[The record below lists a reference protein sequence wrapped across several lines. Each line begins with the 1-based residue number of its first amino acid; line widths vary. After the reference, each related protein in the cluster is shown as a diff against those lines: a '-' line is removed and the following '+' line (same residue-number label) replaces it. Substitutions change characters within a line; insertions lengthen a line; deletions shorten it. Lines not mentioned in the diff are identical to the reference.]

1 MNWSLEYYNLIC
13 YGNSSIDI
21 FQRSSGDFRFQAER
35 LFEYTSA
42 DVHHRFTD
50 NVGDLSELPSLV
62 VAEVANPLGEHHTPA
77 FVTQISDVQKIG
89 RNILFSYR
97 HLTNE
102 LNSEEVFRSE
112 LFDTADWEH
121 NRTHW
126 AVKKGNLVSKIFEL
140 LKDRGDPDLP
150 KLFDVK
156 TWPLPRLEQI
166 AVMMPFKDEF
176 SPVYDIIKAVCEEVG
191 YPALRVDDIYGPTKI
206 VDDIFNSIVQSRLV
220 ICDLTGR
227 NPNVLYEAGL
237 AHARGRD
244 TVLITQNREDVP
256 FDLQQIRHI
265 HYLPNREGLESLGN
279 ELEQSLNAAIYK
291 HREAP
296 LQ

>member
-13 YGNSSIDI
+13 YGNPSIDI
-21 FQRSSGDFRFQAER
+21 FQRSSGDFRIEAER

-42 DVHHRFTD
+42 DVKHRFTD
-50 NVGDLSELPSLV
+50 SVGDLSVLPSLV
-62 VAEVANPLGEHHTPA
+62 VAEVTNPRSERHTPA
-77 FVTQISDVQKIG
+77 FFTQISDVQKIG
-89 RNILFSYR
+89 RNVRFSYR
-97 HLTNE
+97 HLTAE
-102 LNSEEVFRSE
+102 LSSEEVFGSG
-112 LFDTADWEH
+112 LFDTEDWERT
-121 NRTHW
+121 RTHW
-126 AVKKGNLVSKIFEL
+126 AVKRGNLVSKVFKL

-156 TWPLPRLEQI
+156 TWPLPRLDQI
-166 AVMMPFKDEF
+166 AVMMPYKDEF
-176 SPVYDIIKAVCEEVG
+176 NPVYDIIKAVCEEVG
-191 YPALRVDDIYGPTKI
+191 YPAMRVDDIYGPTKI
-206 VDDIFNSIVQSRLV
+206 IDDIFNTIVQSRLV

-265 HYLPNREGLESLGN
+265 HYLPNGEGLESLGD
-279 ELEQSLNAAIYK
+279 ELEQSLNAALNK
-291 HREAP
+291 H
-296 LQ
+296 